1 MCLTQLPNN
10 LCTDDV
16 TRCIVSPHV
25 WLYKN
30 CKLSTKSSFRNRA
43 QHKMSGQFHE
53 VTERTPLR
61 NDDLHLQDLRDGG
74 DLAKPV
80 TTVDL

>member
-1 MCLTQLPNN
+1 
-10 LCTDDV
+10 
-16 TRCIVSPHV
+16 
-25 WLYKN
+25 
-30 CKLSTKSSFRNRA
+30 
-43 QHKMSGQFHE
+43 MSGQFHE